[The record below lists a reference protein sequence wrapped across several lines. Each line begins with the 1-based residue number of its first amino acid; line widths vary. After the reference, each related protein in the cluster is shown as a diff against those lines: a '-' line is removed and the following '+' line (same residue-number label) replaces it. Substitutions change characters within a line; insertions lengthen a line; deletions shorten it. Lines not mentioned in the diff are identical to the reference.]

1 MRCDAIPKNLK
12 CPPMSPTSHPSE
24 FPNAYSLAIETSS
37 AIDSIAVGCGD
48 ELLETVTLP
57 ERAAGRSSSLMA
69 YVSELFERL
78 DIDRRQLK
86 EIYVSVG
93 PGSFTGLRIGLATAQ
108 MLAKVLDAKTVAVPT
123 IEVVAENVSVQD
135 RSLLVCLNQKR
146 ETVYT
151 AMFRSDDSNWKLDA
165 PASVQSIDRILADS
179 PRPLQLLSQTRLDL
193 SEVDLA
199 EIDVLPIELA
209 MPSAAVVWKLGRD
222 AAKDGAYTA
231 GSQLLPIYA
240 RIPEAVELW
249 NKRHK

>member
-1 MRCDAIPKNLK
+1 MA
-12 CPPMSPTSHPSE
+12 PTTHPSE
-24 FPNAYSLAIETSS
+24 SPEPFSLAIETSS

-57 ERAAGRSSSLMA
+57 DRAAGRSSSLMA
-69 YVSELFERL
+69 YISELFERL
-78 DIDRRQLK
+78 DIDRRQLR
-86 EIYVSVG
+86 EIYISVG

-108 MLAKVLDAKTVAVPT
+108 MLAKVLGAKTVAVPT
-123 IEVVAENVSVQD
+123 IEVVAENVPLQD
-135 RSLLVCLNQKR
+135 RPLLVCLNQKR

-151 AMFRSDDSNWKLDA
+151 ALFRCNEGSWTLDA
-165 PASVQSIDRILADS
+165 PASVQSINQILAGS
-179 PRPLQLLSQTRLDL
+179 PRPLQLLSQTLLDL
-193 SEVDLA
+193 SDVDLT

-209 MPSAAVVWKLGRD
+209 TPSAAVVWKLGRD
-222 AAKDGAYTA
+222 AAKDRAYTA